1 MWITLKHRSGGT
13 NPGKEGWYK
22 DKGASNDRGNCFCTL
37 CGAWKGSLGLEPTL
51 ELYIKHLCDIFDEVK
66 QVLRKTGSCWV
77 NLGDTY
83 LGSWGAMSHD
93 IRKKARRTGYNSRP
107 PSANFRP
114 KCLSQIPSRFAMEMV
129 NRGWILRNEI
139 IWHKRNCMPSSVK
152 DRFTVDFE
160 KIFFFVKSRRYF
172 FEQQYE
178 PQSPHTLV
186 AFKNGII
193 PEGPKARNN
202 PEEIRAGK
210 TKQAMR
216 EGRIWKAGLPFGRN
230 KRSVWTIAT
239 HPFPETHFAVFPE
252 ALVET
257 PIKAGCPQYICR
269 KCRKPREK
277 IFERLP
283 PVDNEMPTIS
293 EKRKELH
300 ASTYSRHR
308 TRIPGG
314 QSLVN
319 GVQHFVGYSDCGCGA
334 GFEPGMVLDPF
345 LGSGTTAVVTRK
357 LGRNFIGIEL
367 NPKYVEMARRR
378 LAKMKKDIGSSQR
391 TILAGHL

>member
-1 MWITLKHRSGGT
+1 MLK
-13 NPGKEGWYK
+13 
-22 DKGASNDRGNCFCTL
+22 
-37 CGAWKGSLGLEPTL
+37 
-51 ELYIKHLCDIFDEVK
+51 
-66 QVLRKTGSCWV
+66 KTGSCWV

-114 KCLSQIPSRFAMEMV
+114 KCLSQIPPRFAIEMV

-139 IWHKRNCMPSSVK
+139 IWHKRNCMPSSTK

-160 KIFFFVKSRRYF
+160 RIFFFVKSRRYF
-172 FEQQYE
+172 FEQQFDPY
-178 PQSPHTLV
+178 
-186 AFKNGII
+186 
-193 PEGPKARNN
+193 EGPINRWGGQVIKSNTEKQKQYFEAQKIS
-202 PEEIRAGK
+202 PTSSLRAGGDC
-210 TKQAMR
+210 R
-216 EGRIWKAGLPFGRN
+216 PNLEGHN
-230 KRSVWTIAT
+230 KRCVWNVPTQ
-239 HPFPETHFAVFPE
+239 PFPEAHFAVFPE

-257 PIKAGCPQYICR
+257 PIKAGCPQYICK
-269 KCRKPREK
+269 KCGKPREK
-277 IFERLP
+277 IFERSP
-283 PVDNEMPTIS
+283 IDNGMPTIS
-293 EKRKELH
+293 ERRKELH

-308 TRIPGG
+308 TRISGG

-334 GFEPGMVLDPF
+334 GFQPGMVLDPF
-345 LGSGTTAVVTRK
+345 LGSGTTAVVARK

-378 LAKMKKDIGSSQR
+378 LTKMKGG
-391 TILAGHL
+391 A